1 MTTEPAVI
9 ERELHIDA
17 RPEIVF
23 AYFTDPE
30 RMTRWMGTEAQLDP
44 RAGGGFRC
52 NVTGNDVAV
61 GEYVEVTPYSR
72 IVFTWGWEGDNPL
85 TPGSSTIEVTLAE
98 EGDGTLL
105 RFVHR
110 DLPAEAVGPHADG
123 WTHFLDRLA
132 VAAAGGDPGPDPWVD
147 SPPGGE

>member
-30 RMTRWMGTEAQLDP
+30 RLTRWMGTEAQLDP
-44 RAGGGFRC
+44 RPGGGFRC
-52 NVTGNDVAV
+52 NVTGHDIAA

-72 IVFTWGWEGDNPL
+72 VVFTWGWEGDNPI
-85 TPGSSTIEVTLAE
+85 TPGSTTIEVTLAE
-98 EGDGTLL
+98 DGDGTLL

-110 DLPAEAVGPHADG
+110 DLPAEAVEPHADG

-132 VAAAGGDPGPDPWVD
+132 IAAAGGDPGPDPWVD
-147 SPPGGE
+147 DPPGDA

>member
-1 MTTEPAVI
+1 MPTEPAVI

-30 RMTRWMGTEAQLDP
+30 RLTRWMGMEAQLDARP
-44 RAGGGFRC
+44 GGGFRC
-52 NVTGNDVAV
+52 KVNENDIAA

-72 IVFTWGWEGDNPL
+72 VVFTWGWEGENPVP
-85 TPGSSTIEVTLAE
+85 PGSSTIEVTLAE
-98 EGDGTLL
+98 DGDGTLL

-110 DLPAEAVGPHADG
+110 DLPAEALGPHTEG

-132 VAAAGGDPGPDPWVD
+132 VAAAGGDPGPDPWA
-147 SPPGGE
+147 GGAGNG